1 MKLLIK
7 VVKMLSKFNS
17 RIPRYND
24 DSDYTTNAPSYYDDL
39 ARKQKL
45 IKELAHKIWE
55 YDQIL
60 HAKLKE
66 VEDNL
71 KKYADILDGKIEY
84 FDIIILNKKKISNKI
99 CKNDHIYKNKIKENK
114 DNLKKYDDILDRKI
128 EDFDRIILNKT
139 EKWLEDNMENILTEA
154 VKIVWFGLTDDGYFM
169 AVIPENWSDVQFDTT
184 NEGQLMLIN

>member
-1 MKLLIK
+1 MSDIDKFNTTQPFRE
-7 VVKMLSKFNS
+7 SDFNS

-45 IKELAHKIWE
+45 LERLSNRVWE

-60 HAKLKE
+60 YAKLKE
-66 VEDNL
+66 VEDTL
-71 KKYADILDGKIEY
+71 KEYADILDGKIED
-84 FDIIILNKKKISNKI
+84 FDNIIL
-99 CKNDHIYKNKIKENK
+99 E
-114 DNLKKYDDILDRKI
+114 
-128 EDFDRIILNKT
+128 KT
-139 EKWLEDNMENILTEA
+139 KKWLDENMEGILTQA
-154 VKIVWFGLTDDGYFM
+154 VQLVWFGLTDDGHFM